1 MPYTKKGAE
10 KNSSPLSNEKC
21 RTSCKVS
28 KALQKI
34 QLYLCIAD
42 PPASF
47 LSFKNGDL
55 LFYFYK
61 ITIE

>member
-34 QLYLCIAD
+34 QLYLCFAAR
-42 PPASF
+42 PALF
-47 LSFKNGDL
+47 LSFKNDICD
-55 LFYFYK
+55 FTFVKY
-61 ITIE
+61 TI

>member
-42 PPASF
+42 PPTSF
-47 LSFKNGDL
+47 LSFKNDICD
-55 LFYFYK
+55 FTFVKY
-61 ITIE
+61 TI